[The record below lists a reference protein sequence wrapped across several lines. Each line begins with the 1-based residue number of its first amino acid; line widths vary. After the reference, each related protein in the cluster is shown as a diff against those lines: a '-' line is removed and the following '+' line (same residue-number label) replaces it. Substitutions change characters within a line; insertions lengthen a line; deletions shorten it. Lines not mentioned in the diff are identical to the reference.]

1 MLDELINQQENDNT
15 LEETLE
21 DTLEETLEE
30 PLTESSEE
38 NTEEIS
44 EDQSILEEVL
54 DMEDELAEVEDLDS
68 DAEAE
73 NAFKEEDTYA
83 FEENTN
89 EQALQVAD
97 EQIGSQLSFDEKVIE
112 KIVKVTINDLEGI
125 ELSDGGGGFFNLKA
139 NKGLTIRVDEN
150 DHVSLDLEII
160 LEYGKSAP
168 EIYELMKRTLRDRIG
183 QTTGLKLKNVNV
195 HVCNVLTREEFAEH
209 K

>member
-1 MLDELINQQENDNT
+1 MLDEFLNQQDNT
-15 LEETLE
+15 DTPEETME
-21 DTLEETLEE
+21 DTLAETFAETPE
-30 PLTESSEE
+30 VS
-38 NTEEIS
+38 N
-44 EDQSILEEVL
+44 EDQDILDEVL
-54 DMEDELAEVEDLDS
+54 DMEDELAAVEDIDS
-68 DAEAE
+68 EAE
-73 NAFKEEDTYA
+73 EDNTFIEDEA
-83 FEENTN
+83 DDFEEVSN
-89 EQALQVAD
+89 EQALQLAE

-150 DHVSLDLEII
+150 DHVSLDLEIV